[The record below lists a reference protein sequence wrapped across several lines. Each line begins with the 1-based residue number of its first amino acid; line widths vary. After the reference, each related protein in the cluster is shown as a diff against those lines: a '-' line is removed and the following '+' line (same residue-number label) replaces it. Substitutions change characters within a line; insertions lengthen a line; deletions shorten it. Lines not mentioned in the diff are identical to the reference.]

1 MQQPPPPKTLRIII
15 NFTDPEP
22 TKPGATPAAEHVV
35 LDVFDERT
43 VSEIRN
49 LVHAIV
55 RGDYLQQEREDCLQE
70 TLLHLW
76 QIMNANPAQDAGS
89 QFSRCRGF
97 IQNLLKHGR
106 SIDSPKRR
114 SLGRSID
121 SVDFRRSCEDIPQL
135 NSNMN
140 PYHHASARDDIKQVC
155 VRLNSRDQEIL
166 SLSLEGNGT
175 REVAKRLH
183 ICASVVCKGTR
194 RIRAVALKL
203 GLNPGATN
211 RSKKKNEKK

>member
-1 MQQPPPPKTLRIII
+1 MQQAPPPKTLRIII
-15 NFTDPEP
+15 NLSDPEP
-22 TKPGATPAAEHVV
+22 TKPGATPATKHVV
-35 LDVFDERT
+35 PDIFDERM

-76 QIMNANPAQDAGS
+76 QIMNANPAQEAGS

-140 PYHHASARDDIKQVC
+140 PYHDASARDDIEQVC

-166 SLSLEGNGT
+166 SLALEGNGT
-175 REVAKRLH
+175 REVAKRLR
-183 ICASVVCKGTR
+183 ICASMVSKGAR
-194 RIRAVALKL
+194 RIRAVALKV
-203 GLNPGATN
+203 GLNPGS
-211 RSKKKNEKK
+211 RKPPKKGK